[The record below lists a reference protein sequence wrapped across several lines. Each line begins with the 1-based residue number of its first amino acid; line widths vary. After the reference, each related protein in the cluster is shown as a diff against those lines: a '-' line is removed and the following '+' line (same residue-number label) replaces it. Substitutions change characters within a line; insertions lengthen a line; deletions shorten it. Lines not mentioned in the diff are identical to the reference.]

1 MLGTFNDITPRTD
14 KQGPGPD
21 NPHKR
26 ARDLGGEAVGLSAKA
41 RSKPN
46 VDVGLEIACT
56 FIVRDVG
63 TIKWIN
69 K

>member
-26 ARDLGGEAVGLSAKA
+26 ARDLGGGGCGAISNGSVE
-41 RSKPN
+41 
-46 VDVGLEIACT
+46 T
-56 FIVRDVG
+56 
-63 TIKWIN
+63 
-69 K
+69 